1 MFVGISSVL
10 RSVENSSGRYNTFEE
25 TILTTLFFVYSLLPF
40 DDLFHMVSF
49 LPSSKFLADN

>member
-10 RSVENSSGRYNTFEE
+10 RSVENSSGRYSTFEE